1 MYKTEEFVDV
11 EKIRETRLNESRN
24 NLLDFL
30 WNDFLG
36 AVEKVINVLS
46 EEELAGTFWI
56 IIKYKIRK
64 NGKTIYRSKY
74 AETDWSGKRKIRY
87 ESEDIILG
95 SKLLLERPFRDFRT
109 TAEQDIYCSYVDFG
123 IEELFE
129 QDGPGEASLDFNIGQ
144 IETIPKKSKTSEYR
158 IVSK

>member
-1 MYKTEEFVDV
+1 MQKTQEFV
-11 EKIRETRLNESRN
+11 EKIKETRLNKARN
-24 NLLDFL
+24 EQLNFL

-46 EEELAGTFWI
+46 EEELAATFWI

-64 NGKTIYRSKY
+64 NGKAIYRSQF
-74 AETDWSGKRKIRY
+74 AETDWSGKRRIKY
-87 ESEDIILG
+87 EPKDINLG